1 LSELPSRER
10 QILDHHYG
18 LSGEP
23 QTLNEIGRELGLTRE
38 RVRQLEAHALSAL
51 SRTSGLLD

>member
-1 LSELPSRER
+1 LSELPNRER